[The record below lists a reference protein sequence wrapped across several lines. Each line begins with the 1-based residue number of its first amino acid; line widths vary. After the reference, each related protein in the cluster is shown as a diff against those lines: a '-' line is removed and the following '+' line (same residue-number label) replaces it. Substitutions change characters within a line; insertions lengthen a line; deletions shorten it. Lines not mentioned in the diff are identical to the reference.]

1 MYKCT
6 PLSLLGYRDNI
17 NKLSPQTIRLNFT
30 IESQDE
36 VKNIAKDYID
46 SFLYNKNIIDKTDS
60 TRGHF
65 KRGVL

>member
-1 MYKCT
+1 MNAEEYDA
-6 PLSLLGYRDNI
+6 LDWDSELDIYEDR
-17 NKLSPQTIRLNFT
+17 TIDRM
-30 IESQDE
+30 SQDE